1 VAEQC
6 EADRL
11 PAVQIL
17 LPAVSYSITRE
28 SRRCGSSNE
37 PPNRPTPEVHRKYIM
52 SKTNPRLSSLIATLK
67 AVSRDSGA
75 AVWQDVAD
83 RLEKPR
89 RTHAEVNLGRI
100 ERYAREDETVV
111 VPGKVL
117 GSGVLQKEVT
127 VAAVDFSSSAR
138 TKIEQVGDTV
148 PLEELVNQNPDGS
161 NVRVIR

>member
-1 VAEQC
+1 
-6 EADRL
+6 
-11 PAVQIL
+11 
-17 LPAVSYSITRE
+17 
-28 SRRCGSSNE
+28 
-37 PPNRPTPEVHRKYIM
+37 M
-52 SKTNPRLSSLIATLK
+52 SKTNPRLSSLVAELK

-75 AVWQDVAD
+75 GVWQDVAD

-100 ERYAREDETVV
+100 ERYAEEDETVI

-117 GSGVLQKEVT
+117 GSGVLEKNVT

-138 TKIEQVGDTV
+138 KKIEQVGDTV
-148 PLEELVNQNPDGS
+148 TLEQIAEQNPDGS

>member
-1 VAEQC
+1 
-6 EADRL
+6 
-11 PAVQIL
+11 
-17 LPAVSYSITRE
+17 
-28 SRRCGSSNE
+28 
-37 PPNRPTPEVHRKYIM
+37 M
-52 SKTNPRLSSLIATLK
+52 SKTNPRLASLIAELK

-75 AVWQDVAD
+75 NVWADVAD

-117 GSGVLQKEVT
+117 GSGVLQKNVT
-127 VAAVDFSSSAR
+127 VAAVDFSSTAR
-138 TKIEQVGDTV
+138 TKIEQVGDAVT
-148 PLEELVNQNPDGS
+148 LEQLAEQNPDGS

>member
-1 VAEQC
+1 
-6 EADRL
+6 
-11 PAVQIL
+11 
-17 LPAVSYSITRE
+17 
-28 SRRCGSSNE
+28 
-37 PPNRPTPEVHRKYIM
+37 M
-52 SKTNPRLSSLIATLK
+52 SKTNPRLNSLIAELN

-75 AVWQDVAD
+75 NVWADIAD

-117 GSGVLQKEVT
+117 GSGVLQKNVT
-127 VAAVDFSSSAR
+127 VAAVDFSSTAQQ
-138 TKIEQVGDTV
+138 KIEQVGDAVT
-148 PLEELVNQNPDGS
+148 LEQIAERNPEGS